1 MRILL
6 SMFFFFVL
14 LQFSVFSDLPAET
27 EKPVTPTITEEI
39 IVTARRTA
47 QNYSQVPDNITVITA
62 KQLSQMPVTN
72 LSDALNLVSGVD
84 IQSRGPLGQA
94 SPVTIQGCD
103 PRQVRIMVDGVLLN
117 SQGMA
122 MADPSQ
128 IPIENVERIEIIKGT
143 ASSVWGSSLGGVINV
158 ITKSPV
164 NQKKLQGSLTTI
176 GGWGSYG
183 SSKTNF
189 EISGNVDKFGYLFWM
204 SNLNTNDGF
213 RPNSAIM
220 NQQFS
225 TKLNYSLS
233 DQSALE
239 ASFHYNGADIGGYE
253 FPDDPAPYGENL
265 FYNTRYG
272 SLKFSTSP
280 QEWMEFN
287 ATAKASNQYSRVKDY
302 SLPAETITND
312 AASKSIFSGL
322 DLQSKLLIADNQTL
336 LIGIDS
342 GRDQLDS
349 DLMTGREKFGRY
361 ANYANYLVN
370 IGERYSITLG
380 GRYDNNTAFGQE
392 FSPSAGIVYHLP
404 YWHTDLRC
412 TVAQAFNAPPLVF
425 KYATGMANPDLK
437 AERATAVYELSAE
450 TKPQADLRVKL
461 ALYRAEV
468 KDYAQFDWTKMIMDN
483 IGSIRR
489 QGMESELKYNATE
502 DIQTQAGLAFNRVVD
517 REAGTVVRDGAVA
530 KLTYNLGLTYNYQK
544 NSSLDI
550 RGNYRFWNEP
560 ATSKPNDRN
569 FIWDARFN
577 YNFGSSENIDN
588 HTSIFIGIFNIFN
601 TDYWADERY
610 PLPSRR
616 IETGLKYSF

>member
-1 MRILL
+1 MKILPSIFL
-6 SMFFFFVL
+6 FFVL
-14 LQFSVFSDLPAET
+14 LQLSVFSESPAESENPIT
-27 EKPVTPTITEEI
+27 TTEEI
-39 IVTARRTA
+39 VVTARRTS
-47 QNYSQVPDNITVITA
+47 QNYSQVPENITVITA
-62 KQLSQMPVTN
+62 KELSQIPVNN
-72 LSDALNLVSGVD
+72 LSDALNLVTGVD
-84 IQSRGPLGQA
+84 LQSRGPLGQA

-128 IPIENVERIEIIKGT
+128 IPIENIERIEIIKGT
-143 ASSVWGSSLGGVINV
+143 ASAVWGSSLGGVINV
-158 ITKSPV
+158 ITKSPL
-164 NQKKLQGSLTTI
+164 NQKELQGSLTTV

-183 SSKTNF
+183 SSKTILG
-189 EISGNVDKFGYLFWM
+189 ISGNSDNFGYLFWL
-204 SNLNTNDGF
+204 STLDTNDGF
-213 RPNSAIM
+213 RANSAIM

-233 DQSALE
+233 NQSSLE

-253 FPDDPAPYGENL
+253 FPDDTIPYGEDF
-265 FYNTRYG
+265 FYNLRYG

-302 SLPAETITND
+302 SLPTGTVTND
-312 AASKSIFSGL
+312 AASKNVFSGL

-336 LIGIDS
+336 LIGIDF

-361 ANYANYLVN
+361 ANYVNYLLN
-370 IGERYSITLG
+370 IGEQYSITLG

-404 YWHTDLRC
+404 YWQTDLRLS
-412 TVAQAFNAPPLVF
+412 VAQAFNAPPLVF

-450 TKPQADLRVKL
+450 TKPQSDLWVKL
-461 ALYRAEV
+461 ALYRAEI
-468 KDYAQFDWTKMIMDN
+468 KDYAEFDWSKFIMDN
-483 IGSIRR
+483 IGRIRR
-489 QGMESELKYNATE
+489 QGVESELKYNVLK
-502 DIQTQAGLAFNRVVD
+502 DLQTQAGLSFNRVQD
-517 REAGTVVRDGAVA
+517 RETGAIVQNGAVA
-530 KLTYNLGLTYNYQK
+530 KLTYNLGLNYNYQNEWNLILK
-544 NSSLDI
+544 
-550 RGNYRFWNEP
+550 GNYRFWNEP
-560 ATSKPNDRN
+560 ANSKPNDRN

-577 YNFGSSENIDN
+577 YNFGSSTNN
-588 HTSIFIGIFNIFN
+588 ANQTSAFIGLFNIFN

-610 PLPSRR
+610 PLPGRR
-616 IETGLKYSF
+616 IEAGLKYSF